1 MKRQKSSRA
10 GSILICVLTCLL
22 IVGALAVAMVKSAL
36 TARKAVRLERQQAQ
50 VEFFIEAG
58 IQRAVSGLARDADY
72 SGETWNLPA
81 AALSDSD
88 SARVEI
94 AVTAAEEDASR
105 TISVIAQFPAAS
117 SLIVRR
123 SHTFTVS
130 NEE

>member
-22 IVGALAVAMVKSAL
+22 IVSALAVAMVKSAL

-50 VEFFIEAG
+50 VEFLIEAG
-58 IQRAVSGLARDADY
+58 IQRAVSGLARDAEY
-72 SGETWNLPA
+72 SGETWDLPA

-88 SARVEI
+88 SALVEI
-94 AVTAAEEDASR
+94 AVTAADDDSPR
-105 TISVIAQFPAAS
+105 RISVIAQFPADS
-117 SLIVRR
+117 PLSVRR